1 MQVKSDGSW
10 RYEATVGVGGMG
22 GPKTFTNLPA
32 GPYQIRAYA
41 EPGASKW
48 WGAPIDSLRIAPGK
62 TTRYSVPA
70 KVRT

>member
-1 MQVKSDGSW
+1 M
-10 RYEATVGVGGMG
+10 
-22 GPKTFTNLPA
+22 GPKTYTNLPA

-48 WGAPIDSLRIAPGK
+48 WGAPIDSLRIVPGK